1 MLGFQFPTPL
11 VKTLIR
17 GVSQDQ
23 REATT
28 RRKTNG
34 PTSISYKLYTFFF
47 DHPSPWHI
55 HRISDIQV
63 SPSFSFR
70 DTSRSPSQNGPP
82 KSYGPVTKRF
92 SSDASSLA
100 GNEVVEWTLFQHN
113 SHPNSLGSVVSAG
126 PGRTMSMDC
135 LDNCVV
141 TVMTSSCHNQSE
153 PLARLSKQTDNISS
167 AVELEWFEWKQA
179 Q

>member
-1 MLGFQFPTPL
+1 MKCETN
-11 VKTLIR
+11 TL
-17 GVSQDQ
+17 
-23 REATT
+23 EATRSRQSLT
-28 RRKTNG
+28 ERYPVLVHLVCEKDRS
-34 PTSISYKLYTFFF
+34 SILQFFS
-47 DHPSPWHI
+47 DGSRAELVELKPSIFCLLARHWALEK
-55 HRISDIQV
+55 S
-63 SPSFSFR
+63 SK
-70 DTSRSPSQNGPP
+70 SPSQNGPP

-100 GNEVVEWTLFQHN
+100 GNEVVEWTLVQHN